1 MSTLV
6 HYYGLG
12 KDESIMTFLYYCFTT
27 LAVLY
32 LIVAIPTMF
41 ICLGCIVTDFVSE
54 FIIPKIQQK
63 RYKKN
68 SIVICS
74 KENAQY
80 HVCIYYHKQ
89 LYHFYNQKLYNAAD
103 IGDIFYVAL
112 CRKHNKLYLKIPYS
126 KGKRHYIIK
135 SKKLS

>member
-1 MSTLV
+1 
-6 HYYGLG
+6 
-12 KDESIMTFLYYCFTT
+12 MTFLYYCFTT

-41 ICLGCIVTDFVSE
+41 IGLGCIVTDFVSE

-68 SIVICS
+68 AVVICS

-103 IGDIFYVAL
+103 IGDMLYVAL
-112 CRKHNKLYLKIPYS
+112 CRSITNYISKYPIQ
-126 KGKRHYIIK
+126 KGKGII
-135 SKKLS
+135 LSSLKNYLSQLVRS